1 MTIVTGSLGSYLCN
15 ALRSPASAELL
26 KPVADALATLL
37 GTAAPGGTAAE
48 LETAIDALLDQG
60 ASPEPLE
67 RNARFAAAEFELSDV
82 ELDILLLALRARR
95 NRQLSRF
102 CIAVQT
108 VLEDASRTIAALLG
122 RDLDEVQPCLA
133 PGSRLCGC
141 GLIAFEDDDLYGFS
155 SALAVTR
162 PTAPAMLANHA
173 SRDDWRAALV
183 GRPCEASLPWS
194 CFDHL
199 GPVAALAGRVLAAAA
214 AVGEAGIHIML
225 AGPPGTGKTEFA
237 RALAAQAGLA
247 LYAVGEDAG
256 GNGGEP
262 SRAARGTA
270 LRLSLALL
278 RRRRDAAV
286 LLDEAEDVL
295 DGARS
300 FGAQREAVSKVFLNR
315 TLERSPVPV
324 LWTCNETDWMDPAT
338 LRRMTLVVRM
348 PVPDAAR
355 RAAIWDRVLDHEALV
370 LPAGTAKALATR
382 WPVSAGVAANSVRAV
397 RLVDG
402 GLAELETALAGVAEA
417 LGLAAAGEAP
427 SAPFDPELTV
437 CADDLAVLCARLA
450 QPGAPRGWS
459 LCLSGL
465 PGTGKSAFGRYLAD
479 RIGLPVLQKRASDL
493 LSMWVGGSEKAI
505 AAAFAQA
512 RTEGALLLI
521 DEAEA
526 LLFDRGAAARA
537 FEVSQVN
544 EMLTW
549 MERHPLP
556 FVCTTNMVDRMDAAV
571 PRRFTLKLRF
581 EALDPARAALA
592 FRRLLGTVPPGAL
605 PDGLT
610 PGDFALVRRKAE
622 LLGEPRPSVLA
633 SWLDEELAAKVGA
646 RNPIGFRPA
655 AKEAPP
661 EPRLRDAA

>member
-1 MTIVTGSLGSYLCN
+1 MTTPATGSLGSYLRN

-26 KPVADALATLL
+26 KPIADALATLL
-37 GTAAPGGTAAE
+37 GTAAPGGTVAE
-48 LETAIDALLDQG
+48 LETAIDALPDQG

-67 RNARFAAAEFELSDV
+67 RNARFAAAEFELSAV
-82 ELDILLLALRARR
+82 ELDILLLALRTRR

-102 CIAVQT
+102 CTAVQN
-108 VLEDASRTIAALLG
+108 VSEDASRTIAALLD

-141 GLIAFEDDDLYGFS
+141 GLIAFEDDDLYGFNS
-155 SALAVTR
+155 VLAVTR
-162 PTAPAMLANHA
+162 PAAGAMLANHA

-183 GRPCEASLPWS
+183 GRPCKASLPWS

-199 GPVAALAGRVLAAAA
+199 GPIAALAGRVLAAAA
-214 AVGEAGIHIML
+214 TAGEAGIHIML

-256 GNGGEP
+256 ESGSEP

-270 LRLSLALL
+270 LRLSLALR

-286 LLDEAEDVL
+286 LLDESEDVL
-295 DGARS
+295 DGARW

-355 RAAIWDRVLDHEALV
+355 RAAIWKRILDCEALV
-370 LPAGTAKALATR
+370 LPAGTAEGLATR
-382 WPVSAGVAANSVRAV
+382 WPVSAGIAASSARAA

-437 CADDLAVLCARLA
+437 CADDLAALCARLA
-450 QPGAPRGWS
+450 RPG
-459 LCLSGL
+459 
-465 PGTGKSAFGRYLAD
+465 GT
-479 RIGLPVLQKRASDL
+479 P
-493 LSMWVGGSEKAI
+493 
-505 AAAFAQA
+505 
-512 RTEGALLLI
+512 
-521 DEAEA
+521 
-526 LLFDRGAAARA
+526 
-537 FEVSQVN
+537 
-544 EMLTW
+544 
-549 MERHPLP
+549 
-556 FVCTTNMVDRMDAAV
+556 
-571 PRRFTLKLRF
+571 
-581 EALDPARAALA
+581 
-592 FRRLLGTVPPGAL
+592 
-605 PDGLT
+605 
-610 PGDFALVRRKAE
+610 
-622 LLGEPRPSVLA
+622 
-633 SWLDEELAAKVGA
+633 
-646 RNPIGFRPA
+646 
-655 AKEAPP
+655 
-661 EPRLRDAA
+661 